1 MHPENISSQN
11 KRRKFLKQFSAAS
24 LAALT
29 PSAWA
34 TATQDT
40 FAKLPLLPLQPDEQY
55 WEMVKQQFTV
65 PPNLIMVNAAN
76 LCPSPY
82 FISEQ
87 VNSFTKNLGR
97 DVSFQFRATL
107 AEKRNKALAMMAQ
120 FLSVS
125 KEELG
130 ITRNTSESNA
140 IVVNSLDFKQGDEV
154 IIWDQNHP
162 SANAAVEL
170 RAKRY
175 GFIVKKVT
183 VPPSPASPDELIA
196 PFAKAITVKTRL
208 MAFSHISNTSGIALP
223 VKQLCK
229 LTNEKNILSLID
241 GAQSFGLLDMNLQ
254 ETGCDFY
261 TASTHKWL
269 MGPMENGILYIK
281 KESAN
286 HIWPNIIGGGWKES
300 NAAVD
305 ERICMLGQRNDATAA
320 ALPDIIEFHYRIGKK
335 NIENRVVQLN
345 TCLKQQIQNK
355 IPQASFVTPLSPA
368 ISAGIVIVNIPG
380 KEPASIYQKL
390 YEQYGIACAAT
401 GGIRFSPHIY
411 NTMADIDKIAAAL
424 KKLSA

>member
-1 MHPENISSQN
+1 
-11 KRRKFLKQFSAAS
+11 
-24 LAALT
+24 
-29 PSAWA
+29 
-34 TATQDT
+34 
-40 FAKLPLLPLQPDEQY
+40 
-55 WEMVKQQFTV
+55 
-65 PPNLIMVNAAN
+65 
-76 LCPSPY
+76 
-82 FISEQ
+82 
-87 VNSFTKNLGR
+87 
-97 DVSFQFRATL
+97 
-107 AEKRNKALAMMAQ
+107 MMAQ

-140 IVVNSLDFKQGDEV
+140 IVVNSLDFKQGDEI

-183 VPPSPASPDELIA
+183 VPPSPDSPDELIV
-196 PFAKAITVKTRL
+196 PFAKAITPNTRL

-229 LTNEKNILSLID
+229 LANEKNILSLID

-269 MGPMENGILYIK
+269 MGPVENGILYIK
-281 KESAN
+281 KESAK

-345 TCLKQQIQNK
+345 TYLKQQIQNK
-355 IPQASFVTPLSPA
+355 IPQATFVTPLSPA

-380 KEPASIYQKL
+380 KEPSSIYQKL

-411 NTMADIDKIAAAL
+411 NTMAGIDKIAAAL
-424 KKLSA
+424 MKLSA